1 MHLCGMR
8 GLEALPP
15 IFMHV
20 CNLYLIEADALSYI
34 PYYNQSAVNENRWDG
49 ILAVA
54 LMMPV
59 LR

>member
-1 MHLCGMR
+1 MR
-8 GLEALPP
+8 GLEALHP
-15 IFMHV
+15 ILMHF
-20 CNLYLIEADALSYI
+20 CNWYLIEADVLSYI

-54 LMMPV
+54 LTMSA